1 MEGRV
6 VSWGDPDAGG
16 GWIGVGFDVVG
27 GEGVDDGLFEGADV
41 IMNSHFGSIEVDDGV
56 GDELA
61 RAVVGDIAA
70 SVCLV
75 ELHAHGSELGLGSD
89 HMLRGVWAAGDGD
102 DRWVLDHQ
110 YPSELGIVGFSGVE
124 DLGVVEHLELVGLFI
139 AKILKWNER
148 EGVHGGVYPVEGLID
163 L

>member
-1 MEGRV
+1 M
-6 VSWGDPDAGG
+6 DAELGG
-16 GWIGVGFDVVG
+16 V
-27 GEGVDDGLFEGADV
+27 
-41 IMNSHFGSIEVDDGV
+41 EVDDGV

-75 ELHAHGSELGLGSD
+75 KLHAGVGELGLGSD
-89 HMLRGVWAAGDGD
+89 HMLGGFWASCDGD
-102 DRWVLDHQ
+102 DRRVLDHQ
-110 YPSELGIVGFSGVE
+110 HPPELGIVGFSGVE

-139 AKILKWNER
+139 AKVLKWNEQ
-148 EGVHGGVYPVEGLID
+148 EGVHGGAYPVEGLID